1 MNAPLI
7 GDSYF
12 CGNEIPNIIEST
24 GHGLFIRFKTDYHIS
39 KSGFE
44 IEVDAGI
51 NNATRVRHM

>member
-44 IEVDAGI
+44 IEVDAGM
-51 NNATRVRHM
+51 NNAIRV